1 MIYRDLIGDL
11 IDIFARII
19 RQEKKVFTGTIIEL
33 DWKLIPEIFG
43 TFNLLCE
50 MGCVTPK
57 SECGGAPLGRVEIS
71 LF

>member
-19 RQEKKVFTGTIIEL
+19 RKEKKVFTGTIIEL

-43 TFNLLCE
+43 TLNRI
-50 MGCVTPK
+50 GQK
-57 SECGGAPLGRVEIS
+57 
-71 LF
+71 

>member
-19 RQEKKVFTGTIIEL
+19 RKEKKVFTGTIIEL

-43 TFNLLCE
+43 TFKLNRTGFVGDFLF
-50 MGCVTPK
+50 K
-57 SECGGAPLGRVEIS
+57 LGH
-71 LF
+71 LT